1 MTLIIIMQLVF
12 LFVAQ
17 LQFHVQAVR
26 DFSPPPS
33 APALRALHAS
43 TDTQPVDVYIN
54 GTKVLS
60 NVAFGTSSPFLSV
73 PLGTAALK
81 VTYVGKDEAII
92 SANLELIAK
101 SWYSALAIG
110 SSVTQGDEKL
120 QGLLIADLANTPATG
135 KGKVMEYTKSMEV
148 RRWKLELDIFYI
160 DRFE

>member
-1 MTLIIIMQLVF
+1 MYIYPNTNDLLVVMNTYDTIQEEITINDIPIGKWVNVI
-12 LFVAQ
+12 LRC
-17 LQFHVQAVR
+17 R
-26 DFSPPPS
+26 DK
-33 APALRALHAS
+33 
-43 TDTQPVDVYIN
+43 TMDVYIN
-54 GTKVLS
+54 GTKILS

-120 QGLLIADLANTPATG
+120 QGLLIADLANTPAAG
-135 KGKVMEYTKSMEV
+135 KGKVMECTKSIEV